1 MEEFDF
7 GGWATRNN
15 VKCAD
20 GRVILK
26 DAFKHNDGQTVPLV
40 WNHQHTDM
48 TNILG
53 HALLENREE
62 GVYARCK
69 FNDTEPGQHA
79 KKAVLHGDIVALSI
93 FANQLKQ
100 QGGEV
105 LHGAIREVSLVLAGA
120 NPGAFIDS
128 VMKHSDEGD
137 YKSEDEAV
145 IYNDESIELS
155 HAEAEETKPSEEKK
169 EETPAKEDETKE
181 RTVQDV
187 YDEMSDEQK
196 LAVTILVGQ
205 AIEAQEN
212 ENKSEETEGGNEMKQ
227 NAFDQESTV
236 KNETTL
242 SHSQVESIFNNA
254 RKNGKLS
261 DAVADAEVGEITY
274 LAHATEGITATY
286 GIDKIGEL
294 FPSEKNFTRTP
305 IFMGRDTGWVKKV
318 MSGVHHGPFAK
329 FRSMFA
335 DISIEEARARGY
347 FKKGTLKKEEVF
359 TLLKRSTGPT
369 TVYKKQ
375 KLDRDDIIDITDF
388 EIVAWIK
395 SEMRMKLEEELARA
409 FLIGDGRLPDS
420 DDKIK
425 EDCIRP
431 IWTDDDKLFT
441 INKVVAHD
449 GSEDDRAKQFI
460 RAAIKSYAQYEGSG
474 NATLYTTEEFLTDM
488 LLLTDGDGRDLFDSV
503 TKLATKLRVK
513 EIVAVPVMKNQTR
526 TVGGKTRGL
535 MGIIVNL
542 DDYNVGADK
551 GGSINMFEDFDIDYN
566 QEKYLIE
573 TRCSGALVKPFSA
586 IVLEE
591 EIPQG

>member
-15 VKCAD
+15 VRCSD
-20 GRVILK
+20 GRTILK

-40 WNHQHTDM
+40 WNHQHGDM

-62 GVYARCK
+62 GVYAHCK
-69 FNDTEPGQHA
+69 FNDTVPGQHA
-79 KKAVLHGDIVALSI
+79 KQAVLHGDIVSLSI

-100 QGGEV
+100 QGKDV
-105 LHGAIREVSLVLAGA
+105 LHGAIREVSLVLVGA

-128 VMKHSDEGD
+128 VMKHSDDGV

-145 IYNDESIELS
+145 IYNDESIVLA
-155 HAEAEETKPSEEKK
+155 HAEAEKKEEEKPSEEKK
-169 EETPAKEDETKE
+169 EETPAEAEEKTN
-181 RTVQDV
+181 RSITDV
-187 YDEMSDEQK
+187 YNEMTDEQK
-196 LAVTILVGQ
+196 LVVVSLVAQ
-205 AIEAQEN
+205 AIEEQTKEN
-212 ENKSEETEGGNEMKQ
+212 TDETEGGNEMKQ
-227 NAFDQESTV
+227 NAFDQGSTTN
-236 KNETTL
+236 NETVL
-242 SHSQVESIFNNA
+242 SHAQVEGIFA
-254 RKNGKLS
+254 AAKRGGKLS
-261 DAVADAEVGEITY
+261 EAVSDAEVGEITY
-274 LAHATEGITATY
+274 LAHADTPTY
-286 GIDKIGEL
+286 GISNIGEL
-294 FPSEKNFTRTP
+294 FPSEKNYTRTP
-305 IFMGRDTGWVKKV
+305 IFMGRDTGWVSKV
-318 MSGVHHGPFAK
+318 MSSVHHGPFAK
-329 FRSMFA
+329 FRSLFA
-335 DISIEEARARGY
+335 DISADEARARGY

-359 TLLKRSTGPT
+359 TLLKRSTAPT

-388 EIVAWIK
+388 EVVSWIK
-395 SEMRMKLEEELARA
+395 TEMRAKLDEELARA
-409 FLIGDGRLPDS
+409 FLIGDGRLPDA

-441 INKVVAHD
+441 INTVVEHD
-449 GSEDDRAKQFI
+449 GSDDDRAAKFI
-460 RAAIKSYAQYEGSG
+460 RAAIKAFAQYEGSG

-488 LLLTDGDGRDLFDSV
+488 LLLTDKDGRDLYDSV
-503 TKLATKLRVK
+503 AKLATKLRVK

-526 TVGGKTRGL
+526 TVGGSKRGL

-551 GGSINMFEDFDIDYN
+551 GGAINMFEDFDIDYN

-591 EIPQG
+591 AVAQG